1 MSMAKGI
8 ESQSQVWVTEVDGET
23 RTPPSSQLQETK
35 FRNTLHQNG
44 EQRRGRSGG
53 RNKARWGHAERKG
66 HTEHGEA
73 GRRSRALEPDC
84 PSSNPEAAASWLSV
98 WPQRI
103 PNYLRESV
111 SSSVK

>member
-8 ESQSQVWVTEVDGET
+8 ERQVWVTEVGGGT

-53 RNKARWGHAERKG
+53 RNKAGWGHAERKG
-66 HTEHGEA
+66 HTDHGEA
-73 GRRSRALEPDC
+73 GRRSKALEP
-84 PSSNPEAAASWLSV
+84 EF
-98 WPQRI
+98 
-103 PNYLRESV
+103 ES
-111 SSSVK
+111 